1 MYDTAVLY
9 DKADLLKDVYGGGFW
24 VRREIVADDL
34 VYHDDSRAKL
44 KSELYL
50 AIPELGFDIDEHIDD
65 SYHPAFKNAAVMTN
79 QLIAVREYCDM
90 LDPVA
95 QEFAK
100 WCEKE
105 YARYFDMLVQF
116 IASIM
121 RDPGGCFLER

>member
-9 DKADLLKDVYGGGFW
+9 DKTDLLKDVYGGGFW
-24 VRREIVADDL
+24 VKREVIADDL
-34 VYHDDSRAKL
+34 VCHDDVRAKL

-50 AIPELGFDIDEHIDD
+50 AVPVLGFDIDAHIG
-65 SYHPAFKNAAVMTN
+65 SEYYPAFKNAAVMMN
-79 QLIAVREYCDM
+79 QLISVREHCDM

-95 QEFAK
+95 EEFAK

-116 IASIM
+116 IALIM